1 VLIVASKTQTTIV
14 AYHTLEGNGLKLLMI
29 GLGFLSSVD
38 ESLVTHTAI
47 QTTKTTIKIL
57 THQRA
62 TV

>member
-38 ESLVTHTAI
+38 EPLVTHAAI

-62 TV
+62 RV

>member
-1 VLIVASKTQTTIV
+1 MLIVASKTQTTIV

-29 GLGFLSSVD
+29 GLGFLSSVG
-38 ESLVTHTAI
+38 ESLVTHTSI
-47 QTTKTTIKIL
+47 QNTKTTIKIL

>member
-1 VLIVASKTQTTIV
+1 MLIVASKTQRIIG

-29 GLGFLSSVD
+29 GLGFLSSVGD
-38 ESLVTHTAI
+38 SLVTHNTI

-62 TV
+62 RV

>member
-1 VLIVASKTQTTIV
+1 VLIVASKNQTTIV
-14 AYHTLEGNGLKLLMI
+14 AYHTLEGNGLKLLII
-29 GLGFLSSVD
+29 GLGFLSSLD
-38 ESLVTHTAI
+38 ESLVTHTAT

>member
-1 VLIVASKTQTTIV
+1 MLIVASKTQRIIG
-14 AYHTLEGNGLKLLMI
+14 AYHALEGNGLKLLMI
-29 GLGFLSSVD
+29 GLGFLSSVGD
-38 ESLVTHTAI
+38 SLVTHTAI